1 MTEAFFYAQMARLVG
16 LKFVPGDMTTHWEA
30 LREMPDEALI
40 AAVTLAGRT
49 RVEFPTP
56 HELRQDADMGRIRV
70 LSEEEDRSVLLEM
83 PYVVEVPQ
91 TTARVRIEREW
102 VYYCE
107 HCSDSGWR
115 SWWCGVET
123 HRKPWQRAALCAL
136 HRTHD
141 AHEWVEHCPCY
152 DSNPALVRKRAA
164 VVQYAVAN
172 TAKAKTW

>member
-1 MTEAFFYAQMARLVG
+1 MTEAFFYAQMARLIG

-30 LREMPDEALI
+30 LREMPDEVLI
-40 AAVTLAGRT
+40 AAVTVAGRT

-56 HELRQDADMGRIRV
+56 HELRQDADMGRSRV
-70 LSEEEDRSVLLEM
+70 LSEEEDRSVLLES

-91 TTARVRIEREW
+91 TTARVRIAREW